1 MRLFAL
7 SAVGRDRP
15 GIVAAV
21 SGALLAQRL
30 NIEDSQMSI
39 LRGHFGMTLI
49 VAAPDDLD
57 ADALRARLDGV
68 RAELALD
75 TVSLNEVTD
84 LAKESDPAPS
94 HMISVYGADHPGI
107 VHAVSSALAER
118 GWTITD
124 LATRLVGDED
134 PHRLYA
140 MMIEVALPEG
150 APTADLER
158 AMAGVGEAQGVEITS
173 RPLDQDPL

>member
-7 SAVGRDRP
+7 TAVGRDRP

-21 SGALLAQRL
+21 SGALLAQEL

-39 LRGHFGMTLI
+39 LRGHFAMTLI
-49 VAAPDDLD
+49 VAAPDELD
-57 ADALRARLDGV
+57 ADALRATLDGV
-68 RAELALD
+68 RAELSLD
-75 TVSLNEVTD
+75 AISLNEVTD
-84 LAKESDPAPS
+84 LAEEADPAPS

-124 LATRLVGDED
+124 LATRLVGDE
-134 PHRLYA
+134 PQRLYA

-158 AMAGVGEAQGVEITS
+158 AMESVSEAQGVEITT

>member
-1 MRLFAL
+1 MRTFAL
-7 SAVGRDRP
+7 TAVGRDRP

-21 SGALLAQRL
+21 SGALLAQEL

-39 LRGHFGMTLI
+39 LRGHFAMTLI
-49 VAAPDDLD
+49 VAAPDELD
-57 ADALRARLDGV
+57 ADALRTTLDGV
-68 RAELALD
+68 RADLSLD
-75 TVSLNEVTD
+75 AVSLNEVTD
-84 LAKESDPAPS
+84 LAKEPDPVPS

-124 LATRLVGDED
+124 LATRLVGEETG
-134 PHRLYA
+134 RLYA

-150 APTADLER
+150 AATTELEH
-158 AMAGVGEAQGVEITS
+158 AMGAVGEAQGVEITS